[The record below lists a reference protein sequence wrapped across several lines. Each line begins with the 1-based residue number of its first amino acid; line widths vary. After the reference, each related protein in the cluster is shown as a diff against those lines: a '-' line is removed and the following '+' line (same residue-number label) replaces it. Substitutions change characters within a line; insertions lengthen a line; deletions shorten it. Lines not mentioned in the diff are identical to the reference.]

1 MMEDKSGNSVK
12 ELIKIHIYLDFVG
25 GKRIIIET
33 GNRKGFTGTILAQS
47 WPLGDCQLAFND

>member
-1 MMEDKSGNSVK
+1 MEDKSGNSDK
-12 ELIKIHIYLDFVG
+12 ELIKIQIYLDFVG

-33 GNRKGFTGTILAQS
+33 GNRKGFTETILAQS